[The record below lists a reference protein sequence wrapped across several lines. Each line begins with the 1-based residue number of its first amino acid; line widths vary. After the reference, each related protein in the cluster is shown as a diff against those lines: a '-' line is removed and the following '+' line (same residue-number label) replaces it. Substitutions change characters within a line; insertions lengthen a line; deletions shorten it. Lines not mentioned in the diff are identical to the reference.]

1 MLHTFGMDSGITI
14 EQQRR
19 LVQQWRITGP
29 LLEEF
34 KKQELRAM
42 TDEEARA
49 ISEMLLSPVPSPHDW
64 RPDPQ
69 SSGLVEQQ
77 RIFRRALEK

>member
-1 MLHTFGMDSGITI
+1 MDSGITI

-49 ISEMLLSPVPSPHDW
+49 AAEMVVSAVAFPLP
-64 RPDPQ
+64 PDLQ
-69 SSGLVEQQ
+69 RDTSGLVEQQ
-77 RIFRRALEK
+77 KIFRGAR